1 MLLVG
6 VNTEQ
11 SIKCYSIMKYVNL
24 LNIMKY
30 IHIFQALIEII
41 FYYHLIFQELYVHQH
56 SKVWGPYDLLLF

>member
-6 VNTEQ
+6 VNTKQ

-30 IHIFQALIEII
+30 IHIFQALIEMI
-41 FYYHLIFQELYVHQH
+41 FYYNLIFQELYVHQH
-56 SKVWGPYDLLLF
+56 SKVWGQYNVLLF